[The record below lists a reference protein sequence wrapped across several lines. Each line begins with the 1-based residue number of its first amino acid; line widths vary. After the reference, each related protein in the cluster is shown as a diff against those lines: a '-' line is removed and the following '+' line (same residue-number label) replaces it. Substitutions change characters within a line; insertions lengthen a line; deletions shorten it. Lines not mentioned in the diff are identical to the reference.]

1 MGKDEPGT
9 PGAVD
14 REVRMDAVASIA
26 GRIADIQGRIASL
39 NPQQAARTAT
49 LTPGVTSAGLT
60 ELRAASGSGAA
71 FDSVLEG
78 VVASQRATAGAG
90 AVGSGKA
97 LLDAKG
103 VPYELRAHANGK
115 VPAEALSGIDG
126 TGHRLWAPAA
136 RSAEAMI
143 AAAKR
148 DGVTIGITDSYRTYE
163 TQVDLVRRKGLYSQ
177 GGLAA
182 APGTSMHGWGMAL
195 DLRLDA
201 TAQAWMREN
210 GGRFGFVEDTPREP
224 WHWGYRP
231 TT

>member
-1 MGKDEPGT
+1 
-9 PGAVD
+9 
-14 REVRMDAVASIA
+14 MDAVASIA
-26 GRIADIQGRIASL
+26 GRIADIQGRIAALS
-39 NPQQAARTAT
+39 PQQPARVAT
-49 LTPGVTSAGLT
+49 LSPTVTTSGLT

-71 FDSVLEG
+71 FSSVLEG
-78 VVASQRATAGAG
+78 VVASQRSAAGTA

-97 LLDAKG
+97 LVDAKG
-103 VPYELRAHANGK
+103 VPHELRVHGNGK
-115 VPAEALSGIDG
+115 VPREALSGIDG

-143 AAAKR
+143 AAARR

-182 APGTSMHGWGMAL
+182 TPGTSMHGWGMAL
-195 DLRLDA
+195 DLKLDS

-224 WHWGYRP
+224 WHWGYHP
-231 TT
+231 TS